1 MGIASIEKLKLD
13 NYYYDENSI
22 KLELTINIKYNCFF
36 PHTIKIGSL
45 SGDLHIVNKKIKIT
59 SKDKIGKFIC
69 PDLLKLEYGKENA
82 IKLYLTLY
90 YVDIFF
96 SNIPKASFNI
106 EYEIHIISGYLFSL
120 KFLPLNWFIK
130 EIIGNIKKVD
140 NNMEYNIYINSPFIF
155 KEEKRRRKGNI
166 NL

>member
-36 PHTIKIGSL
+36 PYTITINSL

-59 SKDKIGKFIC
+59 SKDRIGKFIC

-96 SNIPKASFNI
+96 SNIPKVSFNI
-106 EYEIHIISGYLFSL
+106 EYEIHIISG
-120 KFLPLNWFIK
+120 KFLFMHLENKLLREFIK
-130 EIIGNIKKVD
+130 NITRGNLIELLIKLL
-140 NNMEYNIYINSPFIF
+140 E
-155 KEEKRRRKGNI
+155 
-166 NL
+166 NLKTKN